1 MRRIL
6 LSLLLCYSL
15 AAFALTDE
23 QVIAY
28 IKQQT
33 AAGKTEQQIGKE
45 LLAKGVTPEQAQRI
59 KARLS
64 QQQGGDASNNTNQ
77 NN

>member
-6 LSLLLCYSL
+6 LSLLLCCSL

-33 AAGKTEQQIGKE
+33 AAGKTEQQIGKGRDF
-45 LLAKGVTPEQAQRI
+45 LHVAQ
-59 KARLS
+59 
-64 QQQGGDASNNTNQ
+64 
-77 NN
+77 